1 VSTMSSSSE
10 ARLQSEALAD
20 GPNGAVL
27 ASSPGVPAGTV
38 ASAEHVEGAAALEQ
52 AKHSAETDGL
62 RTAAV
67 IGTALLPHLAS
78 RFRRQAEVVAME
90 VLHWILVTDPVA
102 RQWFCTLLARLDGDR
117 PSRALEFEPEV
128 QRDGIR
134 PDLRAIERDTRQE
147 VVLIEAKFWASLQ
160 RSQPLEYLKR
170 AQEMLVILGPD
181 QGTTTWLWPEVCAL
195 ADIAPDDVRELS
207 HVLDSGKRLS
217 YLKWSDVLEI
227 KTSRRST
234 ARAREELEALVDV
247 YGATDPALI
256 DDAVLGPD
264 RLARTESLMDLVAR
278 VRNHVHQTYSLRRKR
293 GASGYLPAW
302 HCYGGNH
309 FLHGYGE
316 TLDKIRWRVDLR
328 FSFEESEGPL
338 VFELELDK
346 NVPAQVVTQAS
357 REVGHGAFRWGEAV
371 AWQLPLRKGVPI
383 DQCVHDAAEAIR
395 DIVQRLTGLRLG
407 KAVAATDADDDLA
420 EEDAA
425 PDGVLAITSL
435 RLQLDPCVTVS
446 GGNQGC
452 SELPFD

>member
-1 VSTMSSSSE
+1 VSAMGSSSE

-20 GPNGAVL
+20 GPNEAVL
-27 ASSPGVPAGTV
+27 ASSPGVPVGIV
-38 ASAEHVEGAAALEQ
+38 ASAEHLEGAAALEQ
-52 AKHSAETDGL
+52 AEDSAETDGL
-62 RTAAV
+62 RTAEV
-67 IGTALLPHLAS
+67 IGTGLLPHLAS
-78 RFRRQAEVVAME
+78 RFRRQTEVVAME

-102 RQWFCTLLARLDGDR
+102 REWFCALLARLDGDR
-117 PSRALEFEPEV
+117 LPRALEFEPEV

-134 PDLRAIERDTRQE
+134 PDLCAIERETRQE
-147 VVLIEAKFWASLQ
+147 VVLIEAKFWAALQ

-195 ADIAPDDVRELS
+195 AGIAPDGVRELS

-217 YLKWSDVLEI
+217 YLKWSDVLKI

-264 RLARTESLMDLVAR
+264 GLARTESFMDLVAR

-293 GASGYLPAW
+293 GGSRYLRAW

-316 TLDKIRWRVDLR
+316 TLDKIPWRVDLR
-328 FSFEESEGPL
+328 FSFEENEGPL
-338 VFELELDK
+338 VFELELDE
-346 NVPAQVVTQAS
+346 NVPAQVVMQTS
-357 REVGHGAFRWGEAV
+357 REVGHGAFRWEDAV
-371 AWQLPLRKGVPI
+371 AWQLPLRNGVPI
-383 DQCVHDAAEAIR
+383 DQCVHDAGEAIR

-407 KAVAATDADDDLA
+407 KAVDAMDADDDLA

-425 PDGVLAITSL
+425 PDSV
-435 RLQLDPCVTVS
+435 
-446 GGNQGC
+446 
-452 SELPFD
+452 

>member
-1 VSTMSSSSE
+1 M
-10 ARLQSEALAD
+10 
-20 GPNGAVL
+20 
-27 ASSPGVPAGTV
+27 

-52 AKHSAETDGL
+52 AEDSAETDGL

-67 IGTALLPHLAS
+67 IGTGLLPHLAS

-90 VLHWILVTDPVA
+90 VLHWILATDPEA
-102 RQWFCTLLARLDGDR
+102 REWFCALLAHMDGGR
-117 PSRALEFEPEV
+117 PPRALEFEPEV

-134 PDLRAIERDTRQE
+134 PDLLAIERETRQE
-147 VVLIEAKFWASLQ
+147 VVLIEAKFWAALQ

-181 QGTTTWLWPEVCAL
+181 QGTTTWLWPEVCAR
-195 ADIAPDDVRELS
+195 AGIPPDGVRELS

-227 KTSRRST
+227 KTSREST
-234 ARAREELEALVDV
+234 ARAREELKALVDV
-247 YGATDPALI
+247 YGATDPAII

-264 RLARTESLMDLVAR
+264 GLARTEALMDLVAR

-293 GASGYLPAW
+293 GASKYLHAW
-302 HCYGGNH
+302 HCYGGYH

-316 TLDKIRWRVDLR
+316 TLDKISWRVDLR

-346 NVPAQVVTQAS
+346 NVPTQVVTQAL
-357 REVGHGAFRWGEAV
+357 RAVGYGAFRWDDAV

-383 DQCVHDAAEAIR
+383 DQCVHDAGEAIR

-407 KAVAATDADDDLA
+407 KAEGAMDADDDLA

-425 PDGVLAITSL
+425 PDGV
-435 RLQLDPCVTVS
+435 
-446 GGNQGC
+446 
-452 SELPFD
+452 